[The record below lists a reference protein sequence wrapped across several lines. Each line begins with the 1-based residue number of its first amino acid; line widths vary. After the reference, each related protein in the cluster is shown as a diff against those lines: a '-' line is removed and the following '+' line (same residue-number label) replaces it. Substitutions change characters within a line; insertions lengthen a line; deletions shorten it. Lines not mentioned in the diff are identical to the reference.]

1 MAERGLQDA
10 TIRWLNAQRATIAR
24 VNGPGPAHVVGDPD
38 VYGCYDGIM
47 FQIELKT
54 ETGKLSRAQRLRLE
68 EWDKVGAKTMVARSL
83 EEVKDF
89 WWRELFPDGCG
100 E

>member
-1 MAERGLQDA
+1 MAERSLQDA
-10 TIRWLNAQRATIAR
+10 TIRWLNAQIATLAR

-38 VYGCYDGIM
+38 VYGCHDGIM

-54 ETGKLSRAQRLRLE
+54 EAGKVSRAQSLRLE
-68 EWDKVGAKTMVARSL
+68 EWNNAGAKTLVASSL

-89 WWRELFPDGCG
+89 WWRELFPNGGG